1 MSRVGI
7 AHLCRGREWRG
18 GERQVRLL
26 ITTLDGRPEFDQ
38 HLFTGRSSVLAKSLA
53 GAHGSLV
60 EIPWRAAWDPRAF
73 GLALLGLRRLLA
85 AHPCDLV
92 LHAHDSHALAVGVA
106 ASRLLRIPL
115 IATRRSDTVPGRLW
129 RCPDRVV
136 ALSGSV
142 EQSLLDGGVALARI
156 VRIPSAVSLDELS
169 RMPGRALDARAS
181 DRTPVLIAVG
191 ALTPE
196 KDHATLLRAL
206 AALRVRLPSARLV
219 LVGEGPQRDPLAAL
233 ARRLSLGDAV
243 RFEGARA
250 DAAAL
255 IRDASVLVQ
264 PSRREALGTAV
275 LEAMALGTPVVASAV
290 GGLAELLGDGA
301 GLLVPPGD
309 AVAFAEAVAR
319 LLTDPPLAGGLTRE
333 ARARI
338 ERYDAPEVAGRVAQV
353 YRSVLQTTR

>member
-1 MSRVGI
+1 MSRVVV

-26 ITTLDGRPEFDQ
+26 IKTLGRRQEFHQ
-38 HLFTGRSSVLAKSLA
+38 HLFTGRGSVLAKSLA
-53 GAHGSLV
+53 DGNGSLV

-73 GLALLGLRRLLA
+73 GLALIGLRHLHA
-85 AHPCDLV
+85 AHPRDLV
-92 LHAHDSHALAVGVA
+92 LHAHDSHALAVGVVA
-106 ASRLLRIPL
+106 ARLLRMPL

-129 RCPDRVV
+129 RCPNRVI
-136 ALSGSV
+136 ALSSSV
-142 EQSLLDGGVALARI
+142 EQALLDGGVALSRI

-169 RMPGRALDARAS
+169 RAPGQPQGARAGDS
-181 DRTPVLIAVG
+181 VLIAVG

-196 KDHATLLRAL
+196 KDHATLVRAL

-219 LVGEGPQRDPLAAL
+219 LVGDGPERDSLAAL

-243 RFEGARA
+243 RFAGERA

-255 IRDASVLVQ
+255 IRGADVLVQ

-301 GLLVPPGD
+301 GLLVPPGN
-309 AVAFAEAVAR
+309 AVAFADAIERA
-319 LLTDPPLAGGLTRE
+319 LTDPPLADTLTRS
-333 ARARI
+333 ARARAG
-338 ERYDAPEVAGRVAQV
+338 RYDAPEVADRVAQV
-353 YRSVLQTTR
+353 YRSALQTT